1 MWFDDD
7 DVDDEYVG
15 GEKTEGR
22 NLNWKIPAAS
32 LVIPR
37 SVKKEHNFRENF
49 FDKQT
54 ENIILRRLVLVKNK
68 IPISGKGTNNISGPR
83 PRSILVLN

>member
-7 DVDDEYVG
+7 DDDDDDDEYVG

-37 SVKKEHNFRENF
+37 SVKEEHNFREKL

-54 ENIILRRLVLVKNK
+54 ENIILRRLVLVQNK
-68 IPISGKGTNNISGPR
+68 ISISGKGNQ
-83 PRSILVLN
+83 

>member
-1 MWFDDD
+1 MAFDDD
-7 DVDDEYVG
+7 DDYVG

-37 SVKKEHNFRENF
+37 SVKEEHHFREKY

-54 ENIILRRLVLVKNK
+54 ENIILRRLVLVQNK
-68 IPISGKGTNNISGPR
+68 IPISGKGTNNISGRR
-83 PRSILVLN
+83 PRSILVIN